1 MAGFVVGMG
10 DVAPEELAGMRD
22 RIRHRGPE
30 FHGTATFPAGSLSQ
44 SYLRADIGPAPSPP
58 VIPVTDP
65 AAPRIGIGYDG
76 QLGNWRE
83 LAARCDVADGALR
96 EERLLLR
103 LYRQEGAE
111 MLRLLD
117 DAVFAFVI
125 IAGEDFLAARDLLGI
140 KTLFYGRRNGRLYLA
155 SELKS
160 LTGVADEIYEFP
172 PGHCM
177 DAGGEPKPFAAL
189 PETPPQRYEAD
200 PAKAAAEVRR
210 IIMESFDNR
219 VDFAFETASLLSG
232 GIDSSVVAALAAQA
246 LRARSGPGTRLKT
259 FAFGVGES
267 EDIIGARQVARHI
280 GSEHHEKIVDLEA
293 MLGVLPT
300 VIYHLESFDP
310 SLVRS
315 AVSNYMVSR
324 HAGRMGVEVLLS
336 GEGGDEV
343 FCGYTYL
350 KSLPLEEL
358 HANQI
363 ACLKFLHN
371 NAALR
376 LDRMNQCNGV
386 RVVTPLI
393 SGKLLGYALGLAPEL
408 KQRPQGDQVM
418 EKWIFRKAFES
429 DLPTE
434 IAWRL
439 KQEFSQGSGSAGV
452 LPGYF
457 EKTVADDEFD
467 NARAEYPVVRSKEE
481 YYYFRIFTEHFGTD
495 HAVKTVGQW
504 VSL

>member
-1 MAGFVVGMG
+1 
-10 DVAPEELAGMRD
+10 
-22 RIRHRGPE
+22 
-30 FHGTATFPAGSLSQ
+30 
-44 SYLRADIGPAPSPP
+44 
-58 VIPVTDP
+58 
-65 AAPRIGIGYDG
+65 
-76 QLGNWRE
+76 
-83 LAARCDVADGALR
+83 
-96 EERLLLR
+96 
-103 LYRQEGAE
+103 
-111 MLRLLD
+111 
-117 DAVFAFVI
+117 
-125 IAGEDFLAARDLLGI
+125 
-140 KTLFYGRRNGRLYLA
+140 
-155 SELKS
+155 
-160 LTGVADEIYEFP
+160 
-172 PGHCM
+172 
-177 DAGGEPKPFAAL
+177 
-189 PETPPQRYEAD
+189 
-200 PAKAAAEVRR
+200 
-210 IIMESFDNR
+210 MESFDNR

-246 LRARSGPGTRLKT
+246 LRSRSGPDTRLKT

-293 MLGVLPT
+293 MLEVLPA

-408 KQRPQGDQVM
+408 KQRPRGDQVM

-434 IAWRL
+434 IVWRL

-467 NARAEYPVVRSKEE
+467 KARSEYPVVRSKEE
-481 YYYFRIFTEHFGTD
+481 YYYFRIFTEHFGSD